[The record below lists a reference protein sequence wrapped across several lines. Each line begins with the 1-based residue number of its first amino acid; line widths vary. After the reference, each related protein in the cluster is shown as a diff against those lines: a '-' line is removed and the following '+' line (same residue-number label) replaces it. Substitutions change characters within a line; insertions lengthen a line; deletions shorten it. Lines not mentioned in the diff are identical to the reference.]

1 MEIKPLK
8 IGDLTVKI
16 PVIQGGMG
24 VGISLS
30 GLAGAVAAE
39 GGIGVISAAQIGYRD
54 ASYDRKPV
62 ETNLRCLKEEIK
74 KAKELAKG
82 GIIGVNIMVATKF
95 YADYVKAAVEAGVDL
110 IICGAGLPTELP
122 KLVENAKTKI
132 APIVSTLKSAKVICK
147 MWDKHYNRV
156 PDMVVI
162 EGPKAGG
169 HLGFT
174 QEQLEV
180 FDEETYDKEIVSIIE
195 HVHSYEEKYE
205 REIPVVV
212 AGGIY
217 ERKDMEKYLELGASG
232 VQMGTRFVTTYECDA
247 DEKYKQT
254 YLDAKKEDIII
265 VKSPVGMPGR
275 AIKNRFME
283 ETMAAPRPMKRC
295 HQCISTCNQ
304 KDIPYCITDAL
315 VNAAIGNVDDALLF
329 CGSNAYRAEKLE
341 HVSDIM
347 QEFAP

>member
-8 IGDLTVKI
+8 IGDLTAKI

-30 GLAGAVAAE
+30 RLAGAVAAE

-54 ASYDRKPV
+54 ASYDKSPV

-82 GIIGVNIMVATKF
+82 GIIGVNIMVATKL
-95 YADYVKAAVEAGVDL
+95 YADYVKAAVDAGVDL

-122 KLVENAKTKI
+122 KLVEGAKTKI

-174 QEQLEV
+174 KEQLEV

-195 HVHSYEEKYE
+195 HIHSYEEKYSV
-205 REIPVVV
+205 EIPVVV

-217 ERKDMEKYLELGASG
+217 ERKDMEKYLEMGASG

-247 DEKYKQT
+247 DEKYKQA
-254 YLDAKKEDIII
+254 YIDAKEEDIIL

-283 ETMAAPRPMKRC
+283 ETMTNPRPMKRC

-315 VNAAIGNVDDALLF
+315 VNAAKGNVDEALLF

-341 HVSDIM
+341 HVRDIM
-347 QEFAP
+347 QEFDI